1 VPQNPPDWACLSC
14 EPRWDAVHR
23 LALEREKLLYKT
35 VDAVADQKFEE
46 AYRLKE
52 LRVPLE
58 LQLKELIGEL
68 CGGSSSREGGR

>member
-1 VPQNPPDWACLSC
+1 
-14 EPRWDAVHR
+14 
-23 LALEREKLLYKT
+23 LEREKLLYKT
-35 VDAVADQKFEE
+35 VDAVADQKFDE